1 MAAQLSVDLE
11 VLKKQNTL
19 SGTERGLSCHDN
31 DVKFIT
37 GCCKGVPGVMHDEHS
52 ILCREFFGQ
61 SPQRSFSIATYRKD
75 FIPSG
80 ETIIS
85 LQDSNYIKFACK
97 MMSVD
102 FLDTETFKNKW
113 DSFVENS
120 HKKYFENNKMF
131 DY

>member
-1 MAAQLSVDLE
+1 MDSHST
-11 VLKKQNTL
+11 LKSCQDH
-19 SGTERGLSCHDN
+19 GLSCHYDDN
-31 DVKFIT
+31 VKFIT

-52 ILCREFFGQ
+52 ILCPEFYGQ
-61 SPQRSFSIATYRKD
+61 SPQRTFSVAVYRQD

-80 ETIIS
+80 EAILS
-85 LQDSNYIKFACK
+85 LHDSNYIKIACK
-97 MMSVD
+97 MMGVE

-131 DY
+131 DYY